1 MESTIHPSA
10 PFAGAFVFRRVQTK
24 RRRHEPRSDTNCVRS
39 VRVSR
44 ICPSGIESEAR
55 FVISLAADDGEH
67 VILGTGTGFQTAEEA
82 LGIASEIADFLN
94 VKAVT
99 R

>member
-1 MESTIHPSA
+1 
-10 PFAGAFVFRRVQTK
+10 
-24 RRRHEPRSDTNCVRS
+24 VRS